1 MVLLL
6 DTHILLWALSAPGR
20 LPLEVVNQIEIPE
33 NEVYFSA
40 VSIWEIAIKTA
51 LRKVDFPYPPRRIAQ
66 AAREAG
72 FMELS
77 ITSEQTAEVATLPF
91 HHHDPFDRLLIAQAL
106 LMPSRLLTADF
117 ALEPYSELVWLIR

>member
-51 LRKVDFPYPPRRIAQ
+51 LRKVDFPYPPRRIAKPLAKRVLWNYPLLQ
-66 AAREAG
+66 SRRPKLLL
-72 FMELS
+72 FLFTITIHS
-77 ITSEQTAEVATLPF
+77 I
-91 HHHDPFDRLLIAQAL
+91 DCLLHK
-106 LMPSRLLTADF
+106 RF
-117 ALEPYSELVWLIR
+117 